1 MNNEQTVNV
10 GFIGLGLMG
19 APIAARIRQAGYPL
33 RTIAR
38 HRIEAEKNGYDMLS
52 SVADLAAASD
62 IVFTCLPTPEAS
74 LDVYLGTDGLLKRA
88 KTGSLFIEL
97 STIDPKTAGKIHAA
111 CEAKQRAFLDAPVSG
126 GPGGAR
132 TGALSIMVGGKEAD
146 FERAKPLF
154 STFGTKCFHMGEAGM
169 GSATKMC
176 NQMLTGVTHALVAE
190 AMVLGAKM
198 GLDASRLYEV
208 LRVSSGQSNSLDRA
222 VPKFIIPRT
231 FDAAFA
237 LDGIYKDLEC
247 ITRSGKEY
255 GVRLLFAAVAQQLY
269 EEARNADLGKK
280 DVASV
285 FLTVERAAGLT
296 GTTGSS
302 QKADALNG

>member
-10 GFIGLGLMG
+10 GFVGLGLMG

-33 RTIAR
+33 KTIAR
-38 HRIEAEKNGYDMLS
+38 HRTEAEKQGYDMLAS
-52 SVADLAAASD
+52 IADLAAACEV
-62 IVFTCLPTPEAS
+62 VFTCLPAPDAS
-74 LDVYLGTDGLLKRA
+74 LDVYLGTGGLLTRA
-88 KTGSLFIEL
+88 RAGSLFIEL
-97 STIDPKTAGKIHAA
+97 STIDPKTAAKIGAA
-111 CEAKQRAFLDAPVSG
+111 CEASQVAFLDAPVSG
-126 GPGGAR
+126 GPGGAK

-146 FERAKPLF
+146 FERARPLL

-231 FDAAFA
+231 FEAAFA

-247 ITRSGKEY
+247 ITRSGKEF
-255 GVRLLFAAVAQQLY
+255 GVRLLLAAVAQQLY

-285 FLTVERAAGLT
+285 FLAVERAAGLT
-296 GTTGSS
+296 GPGSS
-302 QKADALNG
+302 QKAGVVNG